1 VIRNLILNAREAM
14 PQGGVIFVCAENL
27 VLPAQAQTSLPAGE
41 YVRVSVT
48 DQGPGLAPDV
58 LLKIFDPYFST
69 KRRGS
74 QKGMG
79 LGLTICHAVMHKH
92 KGAILV
98 ESKMGVGAT
107 FHLYLPATRK
117 LKKEPEVSRAKFEA
131 RQGRILLMDDEDA
144 VRRLMGLVLQRMG
157 HEVELVADGERAI
170 EAYQNAKK
178 RQRPFDLVI
187 LDLMVPGG
195 MGGEQTLQGLRQID
209 FDVKAIAMS
218 GYAMEPILLH
228 YERYGFQGALN
239 KPFENEKLK
248 ELLARVL
255 PVSAETKER
264 PW

>member
-1 VIRNLILNAREAM
+1 
-14 PQGGVIFVCAENL
+14 
-27 VLPAQAQTSLPAGE
+27 
-41 YVRVSVT
+41 
-48 DQGPGLAPDV
+48 
-58 LLKIFDPYFST
+58 
-69 KRRGS
+69 
-74 QKGMG
+74 MG
-79 LGLTICHAVMHKH
+79 LGLTICHSTMRQH

-98 ESKMGVGAT
+98 ESKVGAGTT
-107 FHLYLPATRK
+107 FYLYLPVAEK
-117 LKKEPEVSRAKFEA
+117 LKNEPKVSRSRFESK
-131 RQGRILLMDDEDA
+131 QSRILLMDDEDA

-209 FDVKAIAMS
+209 LDVKAIAMS
-218 GYAMEPILLH
+218 GYATEPILLH

-248 ELLARVL
+248 ELLSRVL
-255 PVSAETKER
+255 PVAAETKER
-264 PW
+264 L